1 MVAVS
6 DVRIPQKMYSNSLAS
21 LGKLKELVLEMK
33 RRGLSTKTRRLF
45 ERLASHPPP
54 LRLAINIKTFM
65 GETVVRRVEDILQ
78 HGITPAERSALIELD
93 SSNMPRHLREVAHGL
108 LNLHERWI
116 VRRALAKPIRDG
128 WSLKDYYYD
137 PKVLD
142 DILSMEA
149 PDE

>member
-6 DVRIPQKMYSNSLAS
+6 DVRIPEKMYANSLAS
-21 LGKLKELVLEMK
+21 LGKLKELAIEMK
-33 RRGLSTKTRRLF
+33 RKGLSTKTRRLF
-45 ERLASHPPP
+45 ERLASYPPP

-65 GETVVRRVEDILQ
+65 GETVVRKVEDILQ
-78 HGITPAERSALIELD
+78 HGITPDERAALVELD
-93 SSNMPRHLREVAHGL
+93 SSRMPAHLKEVAHGL

-116 VRRALAKPIRDG
+116 VKRALSKPIRDG

-142 DILSMEA
+142 DILSTEN